1 MPKGGAKMPGK
12 GMEDRKFCR
21 HLLSR
26 GSERL
31 KSTLGWRK
39 GGGIGVRLGW
49 AGGGGGRGEG

>member
-21 HLLSR
+21 HLLNR

-49 AGGGGGRGEG
+49 AGGGGEG

>member
-12 GMEDRKFCR
+12 GMEDRKFSR

-39 GGGIGVRLGW
+39 GGEIGVRLD
-49 AGGGGGRGEG
+49 GGGVGRG